1 MNPAGETGAS
11 FSLYSHNGI
20 MKFGVTTDV
29 ARVADPQLLVRLFE
43 ETLSEMLLMDSNKE
57 PVELK

>member
-1 MNPAGETGAS
+1 MPGPREPLIFKGKKSKKSWFFMNPAGETGAS

-29 ARVADPQLLVRLFE
+29 ARVADP
-43 ETLSEMLLMDSNKE
+43 
-57 PVELK
+57 